1 MLASKLSS
9 EKNESTLFL
18 LVFDVFENRRTPGAL
33 MNCVLK
39 AKGKQAHSLASFVLS
54 LLSLLSA
61 CSLASILLLLYASY
75 TDISVFTRYNKN
87 CSFKIFFSVKLS
99 ILMLNV
105 ILFSHSLRNSPLEP
119 QVSDYSHHSMKNE
132 HIKIC
137 DAIVSISVVTI
148 CSSKIFQCVIQ
159 F

>member
-1 MLASKLSS
+1 MLASKLSC
-9 EKNESTLFL
+9 EKNESTSFL

-75 TDISVFTRYNKN
+75 TDISVLPSIIRIVALKY
-87 CSFKIFFSVKLS
+87 FSVKLG

-119 QVSDYSHHSMKNE
+119 QVSDYSHHSLKNE

-137 DAIVSISVVTI
+137 NAIVSMSVVTI
-148 CSSKIFQCVIQ
+148 CSTKILQCVIQ